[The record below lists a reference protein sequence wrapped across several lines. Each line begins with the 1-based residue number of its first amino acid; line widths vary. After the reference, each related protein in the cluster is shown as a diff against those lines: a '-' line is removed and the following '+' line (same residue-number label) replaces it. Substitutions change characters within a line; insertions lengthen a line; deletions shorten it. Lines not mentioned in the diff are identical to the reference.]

1 MVKFKL
7 LETTKPQKS
16 CLTCKYREF
25 DIYGWCCN
33 KHNKYFDNELHL
45 YEINEQKCKYH
56 KRDIFYSLKDGT
68 DKYIEK
74 EGLILSYER
83 GKFKIEQELIL
94 DELFI

>member
-33 KHNKYFDNELHL
+33 KHNKYFVQDHL
-45 YEINEQKCKYH
+45 
-56 KRDIFYSLKDGT
+56 
-68 DKYIEK
+68 
-74 EGLILSYER
+74 ER
-83 GKFKIEQELIL
+83 EYLAIK
-94 DELFI
+94 